1 MKPLQKPSQALPNGA
16 VVSFLLSR
24 VNIDNC
30 EEIPQA
36 PSIHRTEAL
45 PNLNFGNRQHQVTI
59 GMFRHTAHGLLIL
72 PLVHQKGTMHTLH
85 LRLSPSQE
93 ILLLLTQAKE
103 CNLLRLLPSTLHS
116 RANFSYQ
123 VAALNNSWRCSRAS
137 ILIWKSER

>member
-1 MKPLQKPSQALPNGA
+1 MPTKSKLRLQTVPGY
-16 VVSFLLSR
+16 
-24 VNIDNC
+24 
-30 EEIPQA
+30 
-36 PSIHRTEAL
+36 HRHV
-45 PNLNFGNRQHQVTI
+45 Q
-59 GMFRHTAHGLLIL
+59 AHGFLIL

-137 ILIWKSER
+137 ILIWKSDRRMLSSRPNHPTTSTPSRYLQFISPHCFCPPFCQSPSNLLLGEVG